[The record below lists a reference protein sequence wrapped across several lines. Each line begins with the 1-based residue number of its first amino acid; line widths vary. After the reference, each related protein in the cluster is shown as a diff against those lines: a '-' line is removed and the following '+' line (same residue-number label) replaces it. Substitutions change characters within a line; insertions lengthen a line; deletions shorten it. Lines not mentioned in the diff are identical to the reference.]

1 MDRIE
6 KIEIFV
12 KYDHDI
18 MLILKEIKQEIRIWD
33 LMKCKLLE
41 QHHFISVE
49 SKIDKIKN
57 MIREKDQ
64 TFNHIL
70 IFLFSLYI
78 DYQLSFIVILY
89 IYLNHKFMNEIM
101 KI

>member
-1 MDRIE
+1 MDRIQ

-41 QHHFISVE
+41 QHHFVSVE

-89 IYLNHKFMNEIM
+89 IYLNRKFMNEIM